1 LIEYNDSY
9 VSGLAEPK
17 LKGQVALVTGAGRGL
32 GRAYAHR
39 LSALGARV
47 AVLDLNLKS
56 YADFPAEREAMKE
69 DSTVAEIEARG
80 GEAIGLEVDV
90 TDSAAVNHAID
101 QIVQRWGRL
110 DVAVC
115 NAGGGTGTLAETTAT
130 LVSDAHLEA
139 VVQRN
144 LHGTVNTCRA
154 AAVPMR
160 AQRAGRLITISSVA
174 GRRPEPTGGYAHYG
188 AAKAAIIMYTRYLA
202 QEVGPYG
209 ITANCVAP
217 GLIRT
222 GRVAPI
228 LDAMGQH
235 RLETVALRRYGTP
248 EDCAGV
254 IEFLATDL
262 GAYVTGATIAVDG
275 GAA

>member
-1 LIEYNDSY
+1 MIESKDSY
-9 VSGLAEPK
+9 ASVLAEPK

-47 AVLDLNLKS
+47 VVWDLNLRS
-56 YADFPAEREAMKE
+56 HADFPAEREAMKE
-69 DSTVAEIEARG
+69 DSTVAEIETRG

-110 DVAVC
+110 DVVVC
-115 NAGGGTGTLAETTAT
+115 NAGGGTGTLDETTAT

-154 AAVPMR
+154 AAVPMK
-160 AQRAGRLITISSVA
+160 AQRAGRFITISSVA

-188 AAKAAIIMYTRYLA
+188 AAKAAIIVYTKYLA

-209 ITANCVAP
+209 ISANCVAP

-222 GRVAPI
+222 GRVAPL

-262 GAYVTGATIAVDG
+262 DAYVSGATIAVDG
-275 GAA
+275 GVA

>member
-1 LIEYNDSY
+1 LIESNDSY
-9 VSGLAEPK
+9 VSGRTEPK

-47 AVLDLNLKS
+47 AVWDLNLKS

-80 GEAIGLEVDV
+80 GEAIGREVDV

-110 DVAVC
+110 DVVVC
-115 NAGGGTGTLAETTAT
+115 NAGGGTGTLDETTAT

-154 AAVPMR
+154 AAVPMK

-188 AAKAAIIMYTRYLA
+188 AAKGAIIMYTRYLA

-222 GRVAPI
+222 GRVAPL
-228 LDAMGQH
+228 LDTMGKH

-262 GAYVTGATIAVDG
+262 GAYVSGATIAVDG
-275 GAA
+275 GVA

>member
-1 LIEYNDSY
+1 VQELHR
-9 VSGLAEPK
+9 EPK
-17 LKGQVALVTGAGRGL
+17 LNGQVALVTGAGRGI

-56 YADFPAEREAMKE
+56 YADIPAERAAME
-69 DSTVAEIEARG
+69 GDSTVAEIEARG
-80 GEAIGLEVDV
+80 AEAMGLEVDV
-90 TDSAAVNHAID
+90 TNSSAVNDAIKL
-101 QIVQRWGRL
+101 IVDRWGRL

-115 NAGGGTGTLAETTAT
+115 NAGGGVGTLAETTGT
-130 LVSDAHLEA
+130 LLSDAQLDT

-144 LHGTVNTCRA
+144 LNGTIYTCRA
-154 AAVPMR
+154 AAVPMK
-160 AQRAGRLITISSVA
+160 AQGAGRLITVSSMA
-174 GRRPEPTGGYAHYG
+174 GRTPQPTGGYSHYG

-202 QEVGPYG
+202 REVGPYG

-222 GRVAPI
+222 GRVAPL
-228 LDAMGQH
+228 LDSMGKEA
-235 RLETVALRRYGTP
+235 LENVALRRYGTP

-262 GAYVTGATIAVDG
+262 GAYVTGATICVDG
-275 GAA
+275 GVA

>member
-1 LIEYNDSY
+1 MQELR
-9 VSGLAEPK
+9 GEPK

-47 AVLDLNLKS
+47 AVLDLSLKS
-56 YADFPAEREAMKE
+56 YVDFPAEREAME
-69 DSTVAEIEARG
+69 GDSTVSEIEARG
-80 GEAIGLEVDV
+80 GEAMGLEVDV
-90 TDSAAVNHAID
+90 TDPAAVNLAIE

-115 NAGGGTGTLAETTAT
+115 NAGGGTGTLAETTGT
-130 LVSDAHLEA
+130 LVSDAHLDT

-154 AAVPMR
+154 AAVPMK
-160 AQRAGRLITISSVA
+160 AQSAGRLIT
-174 GRRPEPTGGYAHYG
+174 
-188 AAKAAIIMYTRYLA
+188 KAAIIMYTKYLA

-254 IEFLATDL
+254 IEFLATDK